1 MNYIIDTNYISYK
14 NKKQKFMKKHKW
26 FSKYNFIYIIYIYIN
41 VKNWSWINKII
52 KYLLLHYFILNL
64 C

>member
-26 FSKYNFIYIIYIYIN
+26 FSKYNFIYIIYIYI
-41 VKNWSWINKII
+41 
-52 KYLLLHYFILNL
+52 Y
-64 C
+64 